1 MQVDQR
7 KDRRKYNRKGM
18 KNMWCP
24 NCGEKLEDD
33 CVFCPACGVRVQEE
47 QDVLEEEFG
56 CKEPEKKANMP
67 LVIIVI
73 IVVVSLLLGVGAY
86 FFVSGSRSGEKASA
100 EQETV
105 KKETE
110 KASEDEKD
118 TEEESEDSGAN
129 EAGADAGVPAVIS
142 ADLIST
148 PASVDPYVKLGV
160 ASATATSVIDQEGHD
175 NSAAMVLDG
184 RDETSWQ
191 EGVPGNGVGEGITLR
206 FDRECKVKYMSFKLG
221 NWRTEDYYWQ
231 NNRPKM
237 LEIRTGNST
246 SLIVFPDAKTEHW
259 IAFSDLCPTSEI
271 QLTIKEVYQGS
282 STKWNDACI
291 AGIEIYGSAQ

>member
-1 MQVDQR
+1 MKVDQR
-7 KDRRKYNRKGM
+7 KGRRKYSRKGM

-33 CVFCPACGVRVQEE
+33 CVFCPECGVRVQEE
-47 QDVLEEEFG
+47 PEGPEEESG
-56 CKEPEKKANMP
+56 YEEPEKKANMP
-67 LVIIVI
+67 LIMVAV

-86 FFVSGSRSGEKASA
+86 FFVSGSRSGEKASTD
-100 EQETV
+100 QEAV
-105 KKETE
+105 EKKTE
-110 KASEDEKD
+110 KTPEDEKD
-118 TEEESEDSGAN
+118 TEEEPADSGADA
-129 EAGADAGVPAVIS
+129 AGTDADVPAVIS

-191 EGVPGNGVGEGITLR
+191 EGAPGNGVGEGLTLR

-231 NNRPKM
+231 NHRPKM

-246 SLIVFPDAKTEHW
+246 SLIVFPDAKAEHW
-259 IAFSDLCPTSEI
+259 IAFSSPCPTSEI
-271 QLTIKEVYQGS
+271 QLTIKDVYQGS
-282 STKWNDACI
+282 SAKWNDACI
-291 AGIEIYGSAQ
+291 AGIEIYGSTQ